1 MNCPHCGKE
10 VHDEAKFCRYC
21 GTMLPP
27 TGAGPVNRGYC
38 PACGAL
44 LPDGAKFCNKCGL
57 PIRPTQTAARPV
69 QRVSPPDDA
78 QAPAYR
84 TAVPQKRKS
93 RFSGFTRAVSL
104 LLVAALLVTGLWKPG
119 FMLPW
124 ISRIGVFKP
133 ADPKVE
139 YNTDSLVLDRKDTE
153 AAEPVVA
160 AVSMDEPAVT
170 VGGIT
175 VDFGVMDGEHTLEVR
190 DVGVKRDNSE
200 DAEVH
205 VYDFRLDGGKTQP
218 RTCVAVTVPYN
229 PENMDPYDT
238 VTARHY
244 DAKTKSWTVLP
255 AEFDTDAKTITFWT
269 DHFSEKGVFD
279 TWQSRLAI
287 AESGQG
293 AVAGGTA
300 SLEMP
305 YQEYK
310 QDGTGFD
317 ADGAGTGAAIGSAV
331 GGLIPGGSAAGGAA
345 GFYIG
350 GKMAEWN
357 NDEPFLYNQTDIRE
371 GKGALSR
378 VTFNANRLNQ
388 IAKSIDTHFDSFR
401 AIAQEELN
409 WQNDTSVAGKAA
421 IATGFGG
428 NAATASDN
436 IQQVFSSMGRIAEGT
451 SAALSKAFFAVGAVL
466 TAVKFSLSWYD
477 NGSFTSALWDNAA
490 DIGLVALGAL
500 SLATGGTAGV
510 AIGIV
515 AAGLWGVT
523 AVGSAVSDSE
533 RDYITGLR
541 NGHYDNDTQRTYMVF
556 TTNYI
561 SYSAQAEN
569 SGKWPGGLTFS
580 KFPAQ
585 MANTRDYIFNTY
597 KTSGF
602 DDSWALG
609 NESYDKGLTHWKTYL
624 RVKADEASKDT
635 AQLAGNIDACFENA
649 AGVFW
654 KLPAEVRQ
662 QFAKDIGAYNYTE
675 PDPDTRTAYRSQ
687 MKQVLSML
695 NSANIKYFYEQRSTK
710 AKNDALRNIDE
721 LTKAMNTVTSFSFY
735 VMETDGSGKE
745 KKVPLA
751 KSQYKGYIA
760 AFCEGRE
767 SAPRNAG
774 YGTADDWIFKT
785 GEDAVQFQCTAY
797 NWLKSGGK
805 DGQPLGWIRLF
816 PDEKALKLN
825 VSAADA
831 SFEFANGGVEV
842 VFGASDDIEGEY
854 AGTVT
859 PTGFYLGDLWYKV
872 WGEKLGLSREDC
884 ADSVSMS
891 GNLRITGVTVAKG
904 GLLSGGKYKLTFHM
918 LDTEEDTALNVP
930 VDAEFT
936 GGKLV
941 IKNDKGTTSI
951 SVIQESGKPTR
962 LEGTGVIINFDQ
974 TAQAYAQMYLIVDIS
989 VQKRE

>member
-10 VHDEAKFCRYC
+10 VRDGAKFCQHC
-21 GTMLPP
+21 GSRLTE
-27 TGAGPVNRGYC
+27 AEVVKRERWC
-38 PACGAL
+38 PSCGAL

-57 PIRPTQTAARPV
+57 PLRPTAARQVQTAAQPV
-69 QRVSPPDDA
+69 YNQT
-78 QAPAYR
+78 PAVR
-84 TAVPQKRKS
+84 TSRPQKRKS
-93 RFSGFTRAVSL
+93 RFSGFTRALSL
-104 LLVAALLVTGLWKPG
+104 LLAAALLVTGLWKPG

-124 ISRIGVFKP
+124 IGRIGIFKP
-133 ADPKVE
+133 ANPKVA
-139 YNTDSLVLDRKDTE
+139 YNTDSLVLDRKETE
-153 AAEPVVA
+153 AVKPVIA
-160 AVSMDEPAVT
+160 TLSMDEPAVT
-170 VGGIT
+170 VGEIK
-175 VDFGVMDGEHTLEVR
+175 VDFGVMEGEHTLEIR
-190 DVGVKRDNSE
+190 DVGIKRDNSE

-218 RTCVAVTVPYN
+218 DTCVAVTVPYN

-255 AEFDTDAKTITFWT
+255 AEFDTDAKTVTFWT
-269 DHFSEKGVFD
+269 DHFSEDGIYD

-287 AESGQG
+287 AEYEYG
-293 AVAGGTA
+293 AVAGGSA

-317 ADGAGTGAAIGSAV
+317 PDGAGTGAAIGSSV
-331 GGLIPGGSAAGGAA
+331 GGMIPGGSVAGAAA

-357 NDEPFLYNQTDIRE
+357 NDEPFLYNQKDIQE

-388 IAKSIDTHFDSFR
+388 IAKNINTQFDSFQ
-401 AIAQEELN
+401 AIAKEELN

-421 IATGFGG
+421 VATGFGG

-500 SLATGGTAGV
+500 SLGTGGAAGV

-515 AAGLWGVT
+515 AAGLWAVT
-523 AVGSAVSDSE
+523 SVGSAVNDSDF
-533 RDYITGLR
+533 DYITGLR

-580 KFPAQ
+580 KFPAS
-585 MANTRDYIFNTY
+585 MEKTRDYIFNTY
-597 KTSGF
+597 KTYGF

-609 NESYDKGLTHWKTYL
+609 NESYDKGLTHWRSYL
-624 RVKADEASKDT
+624 KAKADSSSKDT
-635 AQLAGNIDACFENA
+635 AQLAGNIDACFANA

-654 KLPAEVRQ
+654 KLPTEVRQ
-662 QFAKDIGAYNYTE
+662 EFAKDIKAYNYQE
-675 PDPDTRTAYRSQ
+675 PDSGTRGTYTSQ

-695 NSANIKYFYEQRSTK
+695 NSDNIKYFYEQRSTK

-721 LTKAMNTVTSFSFY
+721 LTKAMNTVTSFSFF
-735 VMETDGSGKE
+735 VKETDGNGRE

-751 KSQYKGYIA
+751 ESQYKGYIA
-760 AFCEGRE
+760 AFCEGKE

-774 YGTADDWIFKT
+774 YGTVDDWIFET
-785 GEDAVQFQCTAY
+785 GKETVQFQCTAY

-805 DGQPLGWIRLF
+805 DGQPLGWVRLF
-816 PDEKALKLN
+816 PDENALKRN
-825 VSAADA
+825 VSAAEA

-891 GNLRITGVTVAKG
+891 ENMRITGVTVAKG

-930 VDAEFT
+930 VDAEFR
-936 GGKLV
+936 GGKLI

-962 LEGTGVIINFDQ
+962 LEGTGVIINFDK
-974 TAQAYAQMYLIVDIS
+974 TAQAYAQMYLIIDIS